1 MLNRSMTFKLLF
13 RAFRQLRCRRALARY
28 SSAILACGVLATIP
42 NALLSCKAKDNT
54 DNSGLQAATEAKNS
68 VASENTVVEC
78 PPGRIESRSQAT
90 LPSLQANLPQKNTE
104 KIDLDLTKMSA
115 TMIYSTI
122 FDMLIMAEDYIEKNI
137 KVKGWFE
144 TYVDTETGKLY
155 YAVIVPDAT
164 ACCQQGLE
172 FVWPG
177 EHTYPDDFPKP
188 GEDITVTG
196 IYKLIETDGVSY
208 TYLEANSV
216 EF

>member
-1 MLNRSMTFKLLF
+1 MTFRLLF

-42 NALLSCKAKDNT
+42 NALLSCKAKDKI
-54 DNSGLQAATEAKNS
+54 DNSGLQAAAAAKNT

-78 PPGRIESRSQAT
+78 PSGRIETTTTPA
-90 LPSLQANLPQKNTE
+90 PSKV
-104 KIDLDLTKMSA
+104 DLDLTKMSA

-122 FDMLIMAEDYIEKNI
+122 FDMMIMPEDYVEKII

-144 TYVDTETGKLY
+144 TYMDTKSGELY
-155 YAVIVPDAT
+155 YAVLVPDAT

-172 FVWPG
+172 FVWKG
-177 EHTYPDDFPKP
+177 NHAYPDDFPKP
-188 GEDITVTG
+188 GQNITVTG
-196 IYKLIETDGVSY
+196 IYKMIENDGVTY

>member
-1 MLNRSMTFKLLF
+1 MTFKLLF

-42 NALLSCKAKDNT
+42 NALLSCKAKDKI
-54 DNSGLQAATEAKNS
+54 DNSGLQAAAAAKNT
-68 VASENTVVEC
+68 VEPDNTVVEC
-78 PPGRIESRSQAT
+78 PPGRIETTTTPA
-90 LPSLQANLPQKNTE
+90 PSKV
-104 KIDLDLTKMSA
+104 DLDLTKMSA

-122 FDMLIMAEDYIEKNI
+122 FDMLIMPEDYVEKII

-144 TYVDTETGKLY
+144 TYTDPQTGEMY
-155 YAVIVPDAT
+155 YAVVVPDAT

-172 FVWPG
+172 FVWKG
-177 EHTYPDDFPKP
+177 NHTYPDDFPKP
-188 GEDITVTG
+188 GQDITVTG
-196 IYKLIETDGVSY
+196 IYKMIENDGVTY

>member
-1 MLNRSMTFKLLF
+1 MTFRFLF

-42 NALLSCKAKDNT
+42 NALLSCKAKDKI
-54 DNSGLQAATEAKNS
+54 DNSGLQAAAAAKNTM
-68 VASENTVVEC
+68 EPDNTVVEC
-78 PPGRIESRSQAT
+78 PPGRIETTTTPA
-90 LPSLQANLPQKNTE
+90 PSKV
-104 KIDLDLTKMSA
+104 DLDLTKMSA

-122 FDMLIMAEDYIEKNI
+122 FDMLIMPEDYVEKII

-144 TYVDTETGKLY
+144 TYTDPQTGEMY
-155 YAVIVPDAT
+155 YAVVVPDAT

-172 FVWPG
+172 FVWKG
-177 EHTYPDDFPKP
+177 NHAYPDDFPKP
-188 GEDITVTG
+188 GQNITVTG
-196 IYKLIETDGVSY
+196 IYKMIENDGVTY

>member
-1 MLNRSMTFKLLF
+1 MILFKNIW
-13 RAFRQLRCRRALARY
+13 AFRQLRCRRALARY

-68 VASENTVVEC
+68 VVEC
-78 PPGRIESRSQAT
+78 PPGRIET
-90 LPSLQANLPQKNTE
+90 TTTPDPSKV
-104 KIDLDLTKMSA
+104 DLDLTKMSA

-144 TYVDTETGKLY
+144 TYVDTETGELY

-177 EHTYPDDFPKP
+177 NHTYPDDFPKP
-188 GEDITVTG
+188 GDDITVTG

>member
-42 NALLSCKAKDNT
+42 NALLSCKAKDKI
-54 DNSGLQAATEAKNS
+54 DNSGLQAAAAAKNT
-68 VASENTVVEC
+68 VEPENTVVEC
-78 PPGRIESRSQAT
+78 PPGRIETTTTPA
-90 LPSLQANLPQKNTE
+90 PSKVN
-104 KIDLDLTKMSA
+104 LDLTKMSA

-122 FDMLIMAEDYIEKNI
+122 FDMLIMPEDYVEKII

-144 TYVDTETGKLY
+144 TYMDTKSGELY
-155 YAVIVPDAT
+155 YAVLVPDAT

-172 FVWPG
+172 FVWKG
-177 EHTYPDDFPKP
+177 NHTYPDDFPKP
-188 GEDITVTG
+188 GQNITVTG
-196 IYKLIETDGVSY
+196 IYKMIENDGVTY

>member
-1 MLNRSMTFKLLF
+1 MTFRFLF

-42 NALLSCKAKDNT
+42 NALLSCKAKDKI
-54 DNSGLQAATEAKNS
+54 DNSGLQAAAAAKNTM
-68 VASENTVVEC
+68 EPDNTVVEC
-78 PPGRIESRSQAT
+78 PPGRIETTTTPA
-90 LPSLQANLPQKNTE
+90 PSKV
-104 KIDLDLTKMSA
+104 DLDLTKMSA

-122 FDMLIMAEDYIEKNI
+122 FDMLIMPEDYVEKII

-144 TYVDTETGKLY
+144 TYTDPQTGEMY
-155 YAVIVPDAT
+155 YAVVVPDAT

-172 FVWPG
+172 FVWKG
-177 EHTYPDDFPKP
+177 NHAYPDDFPKP
-188 GEDITVTG
+188 GQDITVTG
-196 IYKLIETDGVSY
+196 IYKMIENDGVTY

>member
-1 MLNRSMTFKLLF
+1 MTFRFLF

-42 NALLSCKAKDNT
+42 NALLSCKAKDKI
-54 DNSGLQAATEAKNS
+54 DNSGLQAAAAAKNT
-68 VASENTVVEC
+68 VEPDNTVVEC
-78 PPGRIESRSQAT
+78 PPGRIETTTTPA
-90 LPSLQANLPQKNTE
+90 PSKV
-104 KIDLDLTKMSA
+104 DLDLTKMSA

-122 FDMLIMAEDYIEKNI
+122 FDMMIMPEDYVEKII

-144 TYVDTETGKLY
+144 TYTDPQTGEMY
-155 YAVIVPDAT
+155 YAVVVPDAT

-172 FVWPG
+172 FVWKG
-177 EHTYPDDFPKP
+177 NHAYPDDFPKP
-188 GEDITVTG
+188 GQKITVTG
-196 IYKLIETDGVSY
+196 IYKMIENDGVTY

>member
-1 MLNRSMTFKLLF
+1 MTFKLLF

-42 NALLSCKAKDNT
+42 NALLSCKAKDKI
-54 DNSGLQAATEAKNS
+54 DNSGLQAAAAAKNT
-68 VASENTVVEC
+68 VEPDNTVVEC
-78 PPGRIESRSQAT
+78 PPGRIETTTTPA
-90 LPSLQANLPQKNTE
+90 PSKVN
-104 KIDLDLTKMSA
+104 LDLTKMSA

-122 FDMLIMAEDYIEKNI
+122 FDMLIMPEDYVEKII

-144 TYVDTETGKLY
+144 TYTDPQTGEMY
-155 YAVIVPDAT
+155 YAVVVPDAT

-172 FVWPG
+172 FVWKG
-177 EHTYPDDFPKP
+177 NHAYPDDFPKP
-188 GEDITVTG
+188 GQNITVTG
-196 IYKLIETDGVSY
+196 IYKMIENDGVTY

>member
-1 MLNRSMTFKLLF
+1 MTFRFLF

-42 NALLSCKAKDNT
+42 NALLSCKAKDKI
-54 DNSGLQAATEAKNS
+54 DNSGLQAAAAAKNTVES
-68 VASENTVVEC
+68 DNTVVEC
-78 PPGRIESRSQAT
+78 PPGRIETTTTPA
-90 LPSLQANLPQKNTE
+90 PSKV
-104 KIDLDLTKMSA
+104 DLDLTKMSA

-122 FDMLIMAEDYIEKNI
+122 FDMLIMPEDYVEKII

-144 TYVDTETGKLY
+144 TYTDPQTGEMY
-155 YAVIVPDAT
+155 YAVVVPDAT

-172 FVWPG
+172 FVWKG
-177 EHTYPDDFPKP
+177 NHTYPDDFPKP
-188 GEDITVTG
+188 GQNITVTG
-196 IYKLIETDGVSY
+196 IYKMIENDGVTY

>member
-1 MLNRSMTFKLLF
+1 MILFKNIW
-13 RAFRQLRCRRALARY
+13 AFRQLRCRRALARY

-68 VASENTVVEC
+68 VVSENTVVE
-78 PPGRIESRSQAT
+78 PVE
-90 LPSLQANLPQKNTE
+90 NTE
-104 KIDLDLTKMSA
+104 NTVSLPVTASRAPSKVDLDLTKMSA

-122 FDMLIMAEDYIEKNI
+122 FDMLVMAEDYIDKNI
-137 KVKGWFE
+137 KLSGWFE
-144 TYVDTETGKLY
+144 TYTDPQTGEMY
-155 YAVIVPDAT
+155 YAVVVPDAT

-177 EHTYPDDFPKP
+177 QHTYPDDFPKP
-188 GEDITVTG
+188 GEDITITG
-196 IYKLIETDGVSY
+196 IYKLIETDGVTY
-208 TYLEANSV
+208 TYLEAKSV

>member
-1 MLNRSMTFKLLF
+1 MILFKNIW
-13 RAFRQLRCRRALARY
+13 AFRQLRCRRALARY

-78 PPGRIESRSQAT
+78 PPGRIETTTTPALS
-90 LPSLQANLPQKNTE
+90 KV
-104 KIDLDLTKMSA
+104 DLDLTKMSA

-144 TYVDTETGKLY
+144 TYVDTETGELY

-177 EHTYPDDFPKP
+177 NHTYPDDFPKP
-188 GEDITVTG
+188 GDDITVTG

>member
-1 MLNRSMTFKLLF
+1 MKKLFLLLICMT
-13 RAFRQLRCRRALARY
+13 
-28 SSAILACGVLATIP
+28 
-42 NALLSCKAKDNT
+42 LLSCKAKDKTN
-54 DNSGLQAATEAKNS
+54 NAGLEAAAAAK
-68 VASENTVVEC
+68 NTVVE
-78 PPGRIESRSQAT
+78 PVESRSQAT

-122 FDMLIMAEDYIEKNI
+122 FDMLVMAEDYIDKNI

-144 TYVDTETGKLY
+144 TYTDPQTAELY
-155 YAVIVPDAT
+155 YAVVVPDAT

-196 IYKLIETDGVSY
+196 RYKLIENDGITY
-208 TYLEANSV
+208 NYLEASSV
-216 EF
+216 DF

>member
-1 MLNRSMTFKLLF
+1 MTFRFLF

-28 SSAILACGVLATIP
+28 SSAILAYGVLATIP
-42 NALLSCKAKDNT
+42 NALLSCKAKDKI
-54 DNSGLQAATEAKNS
+54 DNSGLQAAAVAKNT

-78 PPGRIESRSQAT
+78 PPGRIETTTTPA
-90 LPSLQANLPQKNTE
+90 PSKVN
-104 KIDLDLTKMSA
+104 LDLTKMSA

-122 FDMLIMAEDYIEKNI
+122 FDMMIMPEDYVEKII

-144 TYVDTETGKLY
+144 TYTDPQTGEMY
-155 YAVIVPDAT
+155 YAVVVPDAT

-172 FVWPG
+172 FVWKG
-177 EHTYPDDFPKP
+177 NHTYPDDFPKP
-188 GEDITVTG
+188 GQNITVTG
-196 IYKLIETDGVSY
+196 IYKMIENDGVTY

>member
-42 NALLSCKAKDNT
+42 NALLSCKAKDKI
-54 DNSGLQAATEAKNS
+54 DNSGLQAAAAAKNT
-68 VASENTVVEC
+68 VEPDNTVVEC
-78 PPGRIESRSQAT
+78 PPGRIETTTTPA
-90 LPSLQANLPQKNTE
+90 PSKV
-104 KIDLDLTKMSA
+104 DLDLTKMSA

-122 FDMLIMAEDYIEKNI
+122 FDMLIMPEEYVDKNI
-137 KVKGWFE
+137 KLSGWFE
-144 TYVDTETGKLY
+144 TYTDPQTGEMY
-155 YAVIVPDAT
+155 YAVVVPDAT

-172 FVWPG
+172 FVWKG
-177 EHTYPDDFPKP
+177 NHTYPDDFPKP
-188 GEDITVTG
+188 GQNITVTG
-196 IYKLIETDGVSY
+196 IYKMIENDGVTY